1 MKKWILPIVLSV
13 LLLFI
18 GCDQADLSIAYE
30 KYELENGL
38 DVVLHVDKSDPIT
51 AVAIQYHVGS
61 NREKPGKTGFAHL
74 FEHMLFQ
81 ESENI
86 GQDQFFAKIQNAGGT
101 LNGGTWT
108 DGTVYYEVVPKNA
121 LEMVLWMESDRM
133 GYMIN
138 TVTPAAFTNQ
148 QNVVTNEKRQRVD
161 NNAYGHRSY
170 VIGKAIYPEGHP
182 YNWQVI
188 GVVEDINNA
197 TIPDVKAFYN
207 EFYGPNNATLVIA
220 GDIDPVE
227 VKVLVEKYFAEL
239 NAHGDPEPLEP
250 MPVSLEKT
258 KKLYHEDN
266 FARASMLTMVWPS
279 VEEGNK
285 DAYAL
290 QYLSSLLSS
299 GKKAPLYKILVK
311 EKNYTSRAS
320 AYTYHKE
327 LAGEFYVNVTANQ
340 NVSLADVEDA
350 VFEAFKKFE
359 DESFTD
365 RDVERVKAQLETGF
379 YNGIKSLED
388 KAFNLAIN
396 NVFTGDPGY
405 MVNDLANLKA
415 VTKDDILRVYDKYI
429 KGKNYVATSFVPKDQ
444 LDMIAEGSVKADVVE
459 ENVEDLQR
467 VEQVEVSDEEI
478 KKTPSKIDR
487 SVEPEKGPMP
497 EVNLPEVWQSEMTNG
512 IKVYGVLHD
521 ELPLVSYELILRG
534 GHLLDSI
541 DKPGVANLVA
551 NLMNEGTKNKTP
563 MELEEEIDFL
573 GASIRVHSGRESM
586 VIAGNCLA
594 RNFEKTIDL
603 VEEILLEPRWDEEEF
618 ELAKTRLING
628 IKRSKANAGTVAS
641 QTFSKLLYGEN
652 HIYSIPTVGTIESVE
667 SITMDDLKAFY
678 EANFSPSVTSFEI
691 TGAVSSAR
699 VKKALSDLEANWEA
713 KEVMIPE
720 YDLPAP
726 IKESAVYF
734 VDIPGSKQSAL
745 RVGNLCMKRN
755 DDDYYPGYVMN
766 YQLGGVFGSHINMML
781 REEKG
786 YTYGARSSF
795 NGTKVVGPF
804 SVSTSVVTDA
814 TLESLEIIRDLMGEY
829 KDGITEDELEFT
841 KNAILKSNTRR
852 FETMDNVL
860 SMLWMIDYY
869 GKPIDYVKNNEKIV
883 NETTLE
889 SHKKLAEKYIHPDK
903 MIYLVVGDAATQM
916 EQLEKLGY
924 GRPVLLEF

>member
-1 MKKWILPIVLSV
+1 MKKWILPVVLSV
-13 LLLFI
+13 LMLFV
-18 GCDQADLSIAYE
+18 GCDKTDLSISYE

-38 DVVLHVDKSDPIT
+38 DVILHIDDSDPIT

-61 NREKPGKTGFAHL
+61 NRETPGKTGFAHL

-86 GQDQFFAKIQNAGGT
+86 GQDQFFNKIQNAGGT

-148 QNVVTNEKRQRVD
+148 QNVVTNEKRERVD

-170 VIGKAIYPEGHP
+170 VIGKAVYPEGHP
-182 YNWQVI
+182 YNWQTI

-197 TIPDVKAFYN
+197 TVPDVKKFYN
-207 EFYGPNNATLVIA
+207 DFYGPNNATLVIA
-220 GDIDPVE
+220 GDIDPAE

-239 NAHGDPEPLEP
+239 NAHGDPEPMKP
-250 MPVSLEKT
+250 MPVSLDET

-279 VEEGNK
+279 VEEGNI

-299 GKKAPLYKILVK
+299 GKKAPLYKVLVK
-311 EKNYTSRAS
+311 DKNYTSRAS

-327 LAGEFYVNVTANQ
+327 LAGEFYVNITANQ
-340 NVSLADVEDA
+340 GVSLADVEDA

-359 DESFTD
+359 DESFTE

-379 YNGIKSLED
+379 YRGITSLED
-388 KAFNLAIN
+388 KAFNLALN

-405 MVNDLANLKA
+405 MVQDLANLKA

-429 KGKNYVATSFVPKDQ
+429 KGKNYVATSFVPKGQ
-444 LDMIAEGSVKADVVE
+444 LEMAAEGSVKAHVVE
-459 ENVEDLQR
+459 ENVEDLKR
-467 VEQVEVSDEEI
+467 VEQIAASDEEV

-487 SVEPEKGPMP
+487 SIEPEKGPMP
-497 EVNLPEVWQSEMTNG
+497 EVNLPEVWKSELTNG

-521 ELPLVSYELILRG
+521 ELPLVTYELILRG

-541 DKPGVANLVA
+541 DKPGVANLTA

-573 GASIRVHSGRESM
+573 GASIYVRSGRESM
-586 VIAGNCLA
+586 IISGNCLA

-628 IKRSKANAGTVAS
+628 IKRSKADANTVAG
-641 QTFSKLLYGEN
+641 QTFSKLLYGED
-652 HIYSIPTVGTIESVE
+652 HIYSIPSVGTIESVE
-667 SITMDDLKAFY
+667 SITLDDLQAYY
-678 EANFSPSVTSFEI
+678 EANFSPSVASFEI
-691 TGAVSSAR
+691 AGAVSSAR
-699 VKKALSDLEANWEA
+699 VKNALKDLEATWEA
-713 KEVMIPE
+713 KDVVIPE
-720 YDLPAP
+720 YKLPAP

-755 DDDYYPGYVMN
+755 DDDYYPAFVMN

-795 NGTKVVGPF
+795 SGTKIAGPF

-814 TLESLEIIRDLMGEY
+814 TLESLEIIRDLMTEY
-829 KDGITEDELEFT
+829 KDGITGEELEFT

-860 SMLWMIDYY
+860 NMLWTIDYY
-869 GKPIDYVKNNEKIV
+869 GKPVDYVKNNEKIV

-889 SHKKLAEKYIHPDK
+889 SHKKLAEKFIHPDK

-916 EQLEKLGY
+916 EPLKALGF
-924 GRPVLLEF
+924 GDPILLDL

>member
-1 MKKWILPIVLSV
+1 MKKWILPIVMSV
-13 LLLFI
+13 LLLFV
-18 GCDQADLSIAYE
+18 GCDKNDLSISYE

-38 DVVLHVDKSDPIT
+38 DVVLHVDDSDPIT

-61 NREKPGKTGFAHL
+61 NRETPGKTGFAHL

-86 GQDQFFAKIQNAGGT
+86 GQDQFFNKIQNAGGT

-138 TVTPAAFTNQ
+138 TVTPSAFTNQ
-148 QNVVTNEKRQRVD
+148 QNVVSNEKRQRVD
-161 NNAYGHRSY
+161 NNAYGHRAY

-182 YNWQVI
+182 YNWQTI

-197 TIPDVKAFYN
+197 TVPDVKAFYN

-220 GDIDPVE
+220 GDIDPE
-227 VKVLVEKYFAEL
+227 ELKPLIEKYFGEL
-239 NAHGDPEPLEP
+239 KAHGDPKPLKP
-250 MPVSLEKT
+250 MPVTLNET

-279 VEEGNK
+279 IEEGNK

-290 QYLSSLLSS
+290 QYLSSLLSD
-299 GKKAPLYKILVK
+299 GKKAPLYKVLVK

-340 NVSLADVEDA
+340 GVNLTDVENA

-359 DESFTD
+359 DEGFTD

-388 KAFNLAIN
+388 KAFSLAMN

-405 MVNDLANLKA
+405 LTQDLANLKA

-429 KGKNYVATSFVPKDQ
+429 KGKNYVATSFVPKGQ
-444 LDMIAEGSVKADVVE
+444 VDMAAAGSVKAPIVE
-459 ENVEDLQR
+459 ESVEDLGR
-467 VEQVEVSDEEI
+467 VEQIAETDEEI
-478 KKTPSKIDR
+478 IKTPSKIDR
-487 SVEPEKGPMP
+487 TVEPEKGPMP
-497 EVNLPEVWQSEMTNG
+497 EIKLPDVWKSELSNG

-521 ELPLVSYELILRG
+521 ELPLVSYELIIRG

-541 DKPGVANLVA
+541 EKPGVANLVA
-551 NLMNEGTKNKTP
+551 SLMNEGTKNKTP

-573 GASIRVHSGRESM
+573 GASIQVRSGRESM
-586 VIAGNCLA
+586 SISANCLA

-628 IKRSKANAGTVAS
+628 IKRSKASADNVAA
-641 QTFSKLLYGEN
+641 QTFNKLLYGED
-652 HIYSIPTVGTIESVE
+652 HIYGIPSVGTEESVE
-667 SITMDDLKAFY
+667 SITLDDLKAFY
-678 EANFSPSVTSFEI
+678 KANFSPSVASFEI
-691 TGAVSSAR
+691 AGAVSPSR
-699 VKKALSDLEANWEA
+699 VKKALADLETQWEA
-713 KEVMIPE
+713 KEVTIPE
-720 YDLPAP
+720 FELPEP
-726 IKESAVYF
+726 ITESKVYF
-734 VDIPGSKQSAL
+734 VDMPGAKQSAL
-745 RVGNLCMKRN
+745 KVGNISMKRS
-755 DDDYYPGYVMN
+755 DADYYPAYVMN
-766 YQLGGVFGSHINMML
+766 YQLGGVFGSHINMKL

-786 YTYGARSSF
+786 YTYGARSGFS
-795 NGTKVVGPF
+795 GTKVAGPF

-814 TLESLEIIRDLMGEY
+814 TLESLEIIRDL
-829 KDGITEDELEFT
+829 TEDYKEGISEEELEFT

-860 SMLWMIDYY
+860 NMLWMIDYY
-869 GKPIDYVKNNEKIV
+869 GMPVDYVKNNEKIV
-883 NETTLE
+883 MDMTLD
-889 SHKKLAEKYIHPDK
+889 SHKALANKYLHPDK
-903 MIYLVVGDAATQM
+903 MIYLVVGDAATQ
-916 EQLEKLGY
+916 LEPLKKLGF
-924 GRPVLLEF
+924 GDPILLDN